1 MNHSGVNKHTNL
13 FMNGGGNAFGNSA
26 NNNGNNANTFGHSAM
41 QSNKWLANNIP
52 TNGQQHRMLQM
63 DLEAEKRILNNA
75 MTLNSQMM
83 NIKSQNM
90 GQMDSG
96 RLSGFGNSNN
106 NNGGY

>member
-13 FMNGGGNAFGNSA
+13 FMNGGGNAFGNGTFPNA
-26 NNNGNNANTFGHSAM
+26 NANTFGNSAM
-41 QSNKWLANNIP
+41 SSNKWLANNIP

-75 MTLNSQMM
+75 MTMNAQMM

-96 RLSGFGNSNN
+96 RLSGFGNNNN